1 MEPDRIALIVST
13 LFFLGGFGY
22 AAYTIGAKKYRS
34 VGANLVLMALGFA
47 GQSVFLYFR
56 GLEVGRCPNTN
67 VFEILIFLSWAMV
80 LLYLAV
86 GPAYRLSLLG
96 VFTAPLVFL
105 FHLAALMIPAEM
117 AKARPAEG
125 GSDFWLEIHAS
136 VSLLAYGAFAMAF
149 VAGVMF
155 LVQNRLLKQHR
166 MNHLFY
172 SLPPITHLGHALV
185 RLLIAGVIL
194 LTIGIAA
201 AYGMERS
208 PTGIKLAMSYVVW
221 FLYASLIGIYYFR
234 GLPVSR
240 LASAT
245 VGVFALPVFTL
256 WIVSSA

>member
-1 MEPDRIALIVST
+1 MEPARIALIIST

-34 VGANLVLMALGFA
+34 VGANLVLMGLGFV
-47 GQSVFLYFR
+47 GQSVFLYYR
-56 GLEVGRCPNTN
+56 GQEVGRCPITN
-67 VFEILIFLSWAMV
+67 LFEILIFVSWAMV
-80 LLYLAV
+80 LLYYAI

-105 FHLAALMIPAEM
+105 FHLVALMMPAEM
-117 AKARPAEG
+117 TEGRPAEG

-136 VSLLAYGAFAMAF
+136 VSLLAYGAFALAC

-155 LVQNRLLKQHR
+155 LVQDRLLKRHQ

-172 SLPPITHLGHALV
+172 SLPPITHLGQALV
-185 RLLIAGVIL
+185 RLLVAGVIL
-194 LTIGIAA
+194 LTVGIAA

-208 PTGIKLAMSYVVW
+208 PTGVKLAMSYVVW
-221 FLYASLIGIYYFR
+221 ILYASLIGVYYFR
-234 GLPVSR
+234 GVAVSR
-240 LASAT
+240 LAKAA